1 MPGVGRW
8 DGWDAGRWQTPLLL
22 LLAGCNLAA
31 LAMGAGGQAPAPHL
45 WVLLSLSG
53 LVCIVALALAARR
66 QARAG
71 LQIRSLQEAVQRPP
85 PELELLKSQLRACE
99 ARLHEV
105 MEVMPA
111 GVAVYDNQDRLV
123 AFNQVLA
130 SQHPY
135 RGDVPLVGQTY
146 EALLRRAL
154 GAGEFPEALGQEEE
168 WLALRMSH
176 RGAQAGATLR
186 HSREGQWVHLFEHHT
201 PAGYLVMARLDIA
214 PLVEKSLA
222 LARADEQRQRL
233 SMVDGLTGIANR
245 RQFDESLRS
254 EWQRC
259 ARNQS
264 RLSLLVIDIDHFKF
278 YNDHYGHLAGDECL
292 RQLARILGLCVKRSG
307 ELVARFGSEEFAAL
321 LPGADADEARR
332 VAQRCMLE
340 VQNARLPHAA
350 SPTGP
355 WLSVSI
361 GVASL
366 VAMPGQLPAQLVEQA
381 EAAMLRAKHAGR
393 ARAEVFA

>member
-1 MPGVGRW
+1 MPGVGQWW
-8 DGWDAGRWQTPLLL
+8 DVGRWKAPLLVV
-22 LLAGCNLAA
+22 LAACNVAA
-31 LAMGAGGQAPAPHL
+31 LAVGAQGQTPAPHL
-45 WVLLSLSG
+45 WVLLSLCG
-53 LVCIVALALAARR
+53 LACIVALALAARR
-66 QARAG
+66 QASAQG
-71 LQIRSLQEAVQRPP
+71 QIQALQEAAKHPP
-85 PELELLKSQLRACE
+85 PELEMLRAQWRACE

-105 MEVMPA
+105 MEAMPA

-123 AFNQVLA
+123 AVNQVLA
-130 SQHPY
+130 NQHPY
-135 RGDVPLVGQTY
+135 RGDTPLIGQTY

-154 GAGEFPEALGQEEE
+154 RAGAYPEAVGQEEE
-168 WLALRMSH
+168 WLALRLSH
-176 RGAQAGATLR
+176 RGTQTGSTLR
-186 HSREGQWVHLFEHHT
+186 HTGEGPWGHLFEHHT
-201 PAGYLVMARLDIA
+201 PAGYLVMTRLDIA

-233 SMVDGLTGIANR
+233 SLVDGLTGIANR
-245 RQFDESLRS
+245 RQFDESLRG

-264 RLSLLVIDIDHFKF
+264 WLSLLVIDIDHFKL
-278 YNDHYGHLAGDECL
+278 YNDRYGYLAGDECL
-292 RQLARILGLCVKRSG
+292 RQVARILGLCVKRSG

-321 LPGADADEARR
+321 LPGTDADEARR

-340 VQNARLPHAA
+340 VQNARIPHAA
-350 SPTGP
+350 SSMEP

-366 VAMPGQLPAQLVEQA
+366 VAVPGQLPAQLVEQA
-381 EAAMLRAKHAGR
+381 EAALLRAKTAGR